1 MAAETPATTTP
12 SIPPACKADALDAAQ
27 KLRKR
32 IVKQVKEQPAELQ
45 GWIMECVKLDL
56 K

>member
-1 MAAETPATTTP
+1 MAAETLATPTAT
-12 SIPPACKADALDAAQ
+12 IPPACTAAALDAAQ

-32 IVKQVKEQPAELQ
+32 IVKQIKEQPAELQ
-45 GWIMECVKLDL
+45 AWVMECVKLDL